1 MACVG
6 EAATHMLAQPYYC
19 GRTLRAL
26 SDTRYDCVEYMIVY
40 QHVNEVAYHI
50 FTRGNFH
57 FYNYLTFLA
66 VFLSVNVGAIER
78 NWGNYVEFCMRSV
91 G

>member
-1 MACVG
+1 M
-6 EAATHMLAQPYYC
+6 
-19 GRTLRAL
+19 
-26 SDTRYDCVEYMIVY
+26 
-40 QHVNEVAYHI
+40 NEVAYHI